1 MRCGLIVA
9 VVVLAFSSA
18 AIWGQDHPNGF
29 YLTSPLS
36 VSSGY
41 DDHFNTTSAQL
52 DDFVT
57 LVNLPTLSWMK
68 STHDTTFTVD
78 YRPEFEIF
86 SRYSN
91 LDAWNNVADLHV
103 NHQISGRLN
112 VEAGDSFLS
121 TMDPARELEN
131 SLLLLPRGR
140 FNQNSAYASLGYR
153 LNEKTKVIFRFDN
166 AFTTATLP
174 EPVAGRLDQ
183 LSNAG
188 TVTLNRTLTRR
199 QKLSG
204 SYSFL
209 HVHPLDQSV
218 AGSPTNVNQAGLTY
232 TYENPSLVLRLAS
245 GVAVGNQSAFTGAA
259 AVEKRFGGLWLSA
272 GYQRYLSFFENFGAV
287 SVPEAP
293 AGSFAQGITPSSV
306 YQVASLRAWGQLTRR
321 VAIKA
326 ALQRAMSGVNAQEIS
341 VRSLIAQ
348 VRTDY
353 KLTDRVT
360 LFVRVERY
368 EQNSNEFSPFPY
380 SRNRYF
386 AGVEFALSRSPQ
398 SENTSHRRGKAPQE
412 SIDVLPSE
420 EQ

>member
-1 MRCGLIVA
+1 LRNRLIFAPVF
-9 VVVLAFSSA
+9 LAFGST
-18 AIWGQDHPNGF
+18 AILAQDHPNGF
-29 YLTSPLS
+29 FLTSPLS

-41 DDHFNTTSAQL
+41 DDNFNTISAQL

-57 LVNLPTLSWMK
+57 LVNLPTLAWMK

-103 NHQISGRLN
+103 THQISGRMN
-112 VEAGDSFLS
+112 VEAGASFLS
-121 TMDPARELEN
+121 TMDPSRELEN

-153 LNEKTKVIFRFDN
+153 INEKTKIIFRFDN

-174 EPVAGRLDQ
+174 VPVAGRLDQ
-183 LSNAG
+183 VSNAG

-209 HVHPLDQSV
+209 HVHPLDESV
-218 AGSPTNVNQAGLTY
+218 SGNPTNVNQAGVTY

-259 AVEKRFGGLWLSA
+259 AVEKRFGGLWLAA
-272 GYQRYLSFFENFGAV
+272 GYQRYLSFFEDFVPVG
-287 SVPEAP
+287 VPEAA
-293 AGSFAQGITPSSV
+293 AGPFAQGVTPSSV
-306 YQVASLRAWGQLTRR
+306 YQVASVRAWGQLTRR
-321 VAIKA
+321 VGIKA
-326 ALQRAMSGVNAQEIS
+326 VLQRAVSGVNAQDIS
-341 VRSLIAQ
+341 VKSMIAQ

-360 LFVRVERY
+360 FFVRLERY
-368 EQNSNEFSPFPY
+368 DQNSNEFSPFPV
-380 SRNRYF
+380 SRNRAF
-386 AGVEFALSRSPQ
+386 AGVEFSMSRSPLPE
-398 SENTSHRRGKAPQE
+398 STSRRRGKAPQE
-412 SIDVLPSE
+412 SIEVVPPE

>member
-1 MRCGLIVA
+1 L
-9 VVVLAFSSA
+9 
-18 AIWGQDHPNGF
+18 AIWAQDHPNGF

-36 VSSGY
+36 LSSGY
-41 DDHFNTTSAQL
+41 DDHFNTVSAQL

-57 LVNLPTLSWMK
+57 LLNAPTLAWIK
-68 STHDTTFTVD
+68 STHTTTFTVD

-91 LDAWNNVADLHV
+91 LDAWNNIADLHV

-140 FNQNSAYASLGYR
+140 FNENSAYASLGYR
-153 LNEKTKVIFRFDN
+153 LSEKTKITFRFDN

-174 EPVAGRLDQ
+174 GALAGRLDQ
-183 LSNAG
+183 VSNAG
-188 TVTLNRTLTRR
+188 TVTLDRTLTRR

-209 HVHPLDQSV
+209 HVHPLDEAVS
-218 AGSPTNVNQAGLTY
+218 GSPTNVNQVGVTY
-232 TYENPSLVLRLAS
+232 GYENPSLVLRLAG
-245 GVAVGNQSAFTGAA
+245 GVAVGSQSAFTGAA

-272 GYQRYLSFFENFGAV
+272 GYQRYLSFFQNFVPVGI
-287 SVPEAP
+287 PEAA
-293 AGSFAQGITPSSV
+293 AGPFAQGITPSSV
-306 YQVASLRAWGQLTRR
+306 YQVASLRAWGQLTKRFGL
-321 VAIKA
+321 KA
-326 ALQRAMSGVNAQEIS
+326 QVQRALSGADAQDIS
-341 VRSLIAQ
+341 VRSMIAQ
-348 VRTDY
+348 LRTDY

-360 LFVRVERY
+360 LFVRLERY
-368 EQNSNEFSPFPY
+368 GQNPNEFSPFRD
-380 SRNRYF
+380 SRKRYF
-386 AGVEFALSRSPQ
+386 AGVEFALSRPPQ
-398 SENTSHRRGKAPQE
+398 PENGSHRRGKAPQE
-412 SIDVLPSE
+412 SIEAQPPE